1 MLPSYWKLPPPPPV
15 GSTCRF
21 FKYLESPL
29 LACQRFTFGMS
40 TVHFWHVDGP
50 FGMATEPIPLM
61 TYGDKQIKKRERERE
76 EEVFERG
83 GKKGKEG
90 QEVVDAREKHVS
102 FKEAGLKQGEKWI
115 IVEWL
120 MLS

>member
-1 MLPSYWKLPPPPPV
+1 
-15 GSTCRF
+15 
-21 FKYLESPL
+21 
-29 LACQRFTFGMS
+29 MS
-40 TVHFWHVDGP
+40 TVHFWHVDGSLLACRRSVWH
-50 FGMATEPIPLM
+50 GDG
-61 TYGDKQIKKRERERE
+61 TYPTNDIWRQANQKRERERE

-90 QEVVDAREKHVS
+90 QEVVDAREEHVS

>member
-1 MLPSYWKLPPPPPV
+1 
-15 GSTCRF
+15 
-21 FKYLESPL
+21 
-29 LACQRFTFGMS
+29 
-40 TVHFWHVDGP
+40 
-50 FGMATEPIPLM
+50 M